1 MSDMQKQKILKIRK
15 EGDIRDLDI
24 RALSEEV
31 SRMQIKHPLVQI
43 TISEM
48 PDKQKKATETVLD
61 QATLL
66 CKDWAESII

>member
-24 RALSEEV
+24 RSLSEEV
-31 SRMQIKHPLVQI
+31 SRMQIKHPLIQI

-48 PDKQKKATETVLD
+48 PDKQKKAKPKNVTV
-61 QATLL
+61 A
-66 CKDWAESII
+66 